1 MVRDTLLRAVAAC
14 LLAPAA
20 LPAAAE
26 PVRLEIVDARA
37 GPNLPEVCCLSGAD
51 TLPDGS
57 LLIVSDKSTLFEA
70 ELDAGAGRLTLTHSA
85 PLTLSDGTPLPKWR
99 ADAEGVAIG
108 PGDKLHITFEGDHRA
123 ARYDGARGVSSAPAP
138 TDLGLPKNGG
148 LEALAV
154 DAGGTLWAIPETAR
168 GTGFPLLRLTGSRWE
183 AAGAL
188 HASGGYLPVGADFD
202 AAGAL
207 YVLERKFSFLRFQ
220 GRVRR
225 LTLGPGGIEGIE
237 TVWEGAPGAYDNLEA
252 LVVIEGGGQPKSLL
266 MISDDNG
273 LPVQETQALLLKL
286 DVD

>member
-1 MVRDTLLRAVAAC
+1 VRRDTILRTVAAC
-14 LLAPAA
+14 LLAIAA
-20 LPAAAE
+20 LPATAE
-26 PVRLEIVDARA
+26 PVRLEIVEARA
-37 GPNLPEVCCLSGAD
+37 GANFPKICCLSGAD

-70 ELDAGAGRLTLTHSA
+70 DLNAEAGRLTLTHSA
-85 PLTLSDGTPLPKWR
+85 PLTLSNGTPLPKWR

-108 PGDKLHITFEGDHRA
+108 PGGDLHISFEGDHRV

-138 TDLGLPKNGG
+138 QNLDLPENGG

-154 DAGGTLWAIPETAR
+154 DAGGTLWAIPETAS
-168 GTGFPLLRLTGSRWE
+168 GAGFPLLRLSDSHWD

-188 HASGGYLPVGADFD
+188 PASGGYLPVGADFD

-225 LTLGPGGIEGIE
+225 LTLGSGGIEGVE

-252 LVVIEGGGQPKSLL
+252 IVVIEGGGQPKSLL

-273 LPVQETQALLLKL
+273 LPVQETQAVLLVLPE
-286 DVD
+286 

>member
-1 MVRDTLLRAVAAC
+1 MVRDTLLRTVAAC

-20 LPAAAE
+20 LPAVAE

-37 GPNLPEVCCLSGAD
+37 GPNLPGVCCLSGAD
-51 TLPDGS
+51 TLSDGS
-57 LLIVSDKSTLFEA
+57 LLIVSDKSTLFGA

-108 PGDKLHITFEGDHRA
+108 PGGDLHISFEGDHRV
-123 ARYDGARGVSSAPAP
+123 ARYDGARGVSSTPAPA
-138 TDLGLPKNGG
+138 DLGLPKNGG

-154 DAGGTLWAIPETAR
+154 DAAGTLWAIPETAS
-168 GTGFPLLRLTGSRWE
+168 GAGFPILRLKGSRWE

-188 HASGGYLPVGADFD
+188 PASGGYLPVGADFD
-202 AAGAL
+202 AAGEL
-207 YVLERKFSFLRFQ
+207 YVLERKFSLLRFQ

-225 LTLGPGGIEGIE
+225 LTLDPGGIEGIE
-237 TVWEGAPGAYDNLEA
+237 VIWESAPGAYDNLEA
-252 LVVIEGGGQPKSLL
+252 LVVIEGSGQPKSLL

-273 LPVQETQALLLKL
+273 LPVQETEAVLLKL